1 MESSF
6 WEFAA
11 CTARLQFQCLTLTGL
26 LINHLL
32 LSCAFQFCRYLQAL
46 LSQLGAAARR
56 EAVLGWPPKH
66 IHDPFGCGQ
75 DAALS
80 SHALQL
86 QQRVP
91 CVSHLWPG
99 WHKVVGSGFLD
110 IVWQHYGWQQVPDQS
125 LQPSRK
131 TAETA
136 TMASVVCRS
145 QAETTGT
152 DFFLADAEPGHRSL
166 VELSL

>member
-1 MESSF
+1 MVGSRF
-6 WEFAA
+6 
-11 CTARLQFQCLTLTGL
+11 
-26 LINHLL
+26 
-32 LSCAFQFCRYLQAL
+32 
-46 LSQLGAAARR
+46 LG
-56 EAVLGWPPKH
+56 
-66 IHDPFGCGQ
+66 I
-75 DAALS
+75 
-80 SHALQL
+80 
-86 QQRVP
+86 
-91 CVSHLWPG
+91 VSH
-99 WHKVVGSGFLD
+99 HN
-110 IVWQHYGWQQVPDQS
+110 GWQQVPDQR